1 MIEDCYMTG
10 IIDKINSLYP
20 ISDDTIRT
28 LKESMTLCRF
38 PKKYQLIRA
47 GMYCKSAY
55 FIGKGMTRSFW
66 LVNGE
71 EITTSFSCEGGIVF
85 SMDELYYNKM
95 SEEFVETLEDVV
107 AYRIS
112 LDKLRRLFETNIELA
127 DYSSRRV
134 PAFASLP

>member
-55 FIGKGMTRSFW
+55 FIGKGMTRSFEFGFGACRFFCGGYPFCCRSE
-66 LVNGE
+66 LDGPGNYSV
-71 EITTSFSCEGGIVF
+71 SSCLKILLAHDSCGCDYG
-85 SMDELYYNKM
+85 
-95 SEEFVETLEDVV
+95 
-107 AYRIS
+107 
-112 LDKLRRLFETNIELA
+112 KLRFFRHEFSDRGA
-127 DYSSRRV
+127 DDVFYC
-134 PAFASLP
+134 AE

>member
-47 GMYCKSAY
+47 GMYC
-55 FIGKGMTRSFW
+55 
-66 LVNGE
+66 VN
-71 EITTSFSCEGGIVF
+71 
-85 SMDELYYNKM
+85 
-95 SEEFVETLEDVV
+95 
-107 AYRIS
+107 
-112 LDKLRRLFETNIELA
+112 RLIL
-127 DYSSRRV
+127 
-134 PAFASLP
+134 